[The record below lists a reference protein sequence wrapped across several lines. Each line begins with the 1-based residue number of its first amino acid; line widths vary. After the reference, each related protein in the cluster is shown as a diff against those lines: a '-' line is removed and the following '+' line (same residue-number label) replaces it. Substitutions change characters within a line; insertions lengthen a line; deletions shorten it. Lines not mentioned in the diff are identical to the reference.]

1 MIDPKNL
8 RDNLEKIIDM
18 LEKRNIKFPL
28 NELINLD
35 KRRRELIADLQL
47 ERHKKNKIANSIA
60 LKIKEK
66 EDFSIFVKEMKEIGE
81 RIKTV
86 EENIS

>member
-60 LKIKEK
+60 LKKK
-66 EDFSIFVKEMKEIGE
+66 K
-81 RIKTV
+81 RKTFQFL
-86 EENIS
+86 